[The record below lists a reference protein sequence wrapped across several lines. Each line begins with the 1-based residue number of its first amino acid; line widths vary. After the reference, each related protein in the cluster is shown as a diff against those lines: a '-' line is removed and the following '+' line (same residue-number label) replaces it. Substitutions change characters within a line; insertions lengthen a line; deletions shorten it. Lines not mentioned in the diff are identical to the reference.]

1 MPAQLLAGDRNGRL
15 TDVTEQSGAVWSVPR
30 VGRGLARADLDND
43 GRADLL
49 LVAQNSP
56 LAYFHNRTGRAGHF
70 VTLRLEGTTSNRDAI
85 GARVTVTGSGRRQ
98 TAWRFGGGS
107 YASAGDPRL
116 HFGLGPAR
124 RIEAIEVRWPSGRVD
139 HFRDL
144 PVDTGYL
151 IREGD
156 ERALPLPG
164 FPSVK

>member
-1 MPAQLLAGDRNGRL
+1 LQGRL
-15 TDVTEQSGAVWSVPR
+15 TEVSQQSGAVWSVR
-30 VGRGLARADLDND
+30 RIGRGLVRADLDND

-56 LAYFHNRTGRAGHF
+56 LAYFHNQTGRAGHF

-85 GARVTVTGSGRRQ
+85 GARVTVTSSRRRQ
-98 TAWRFGGGS
+98 VAWRFGGGS

-124 RIEAIEVRWPSGRVD
+124 MIEAIEVRWPSGRVD
-139 HFRDL
+139 HFCNL
-144 PVDTGYL
+144 PADTGYL

-156 ERALPLPG
+156 EKASPLA
-164 FPSVK
+164 